1 LATASWEV
9 YLTLCGVVP
18 AVTRGEREEA
28 GFWVMLIVG
37 FDELNV
43 AGPVVAREIGLT
55 EDLVELAEHMLVGV
69 EAFERE
75 TRAELVAERSR

>member
-1 LATASWEV
+1 
-9 YLTLCGVVP
+9 
-18 AVTRGEREEA
+18 
-28 GFWVMLIVG
+28 
-37 FDELNV
+37 LNV